1 MHSHRR
7 TAFPRTENRQDVFTG
22 GRIVC
27 TRTDTQNAHLTAS
40 THTHT
45 APVQTGA
52 STHTDWSKHSR
63 LELGVEVEER
73 LGQCLGTVVAD
84 AVEADVENLEVVV
97 VAQQLRQL
105 HGAVARQPVTA
116 DTCKNAD
123 TISMAIADINY
134 AGLLPFLRFLRYVRQ
149 LSTNMF
155 CTI

>member
-27 TRTDTQNAHLTAS
+27 TRTDTQNAHLTAC
-40 THTHT
+40 THAHT
-45 APVQTGA
+45 R
-52 STHTDWSKHSR
+52 TDPCDHSR

-73 LGQCLGTVVAD
+73 LGQRLGTVVAD
-84 AVEADVENLEVVV
+84 AVEADVEDLEVVV